1 MFQTSVLI
9 LALVLTQGLGAADKP
24 QRQTGGRT
32 QTRPTTASVHGL
44 VSAKALYAA
53 ASYEEALKQLS
64 EADPAD
70 DVAQIETYR
79 ALCQIALGRE
89 ADAEKSLER
98 LLDNSPFHSLSE
110 AEVSPRLVTMFREVK
125 VRRLST
131 SARDLYMR
139 ARAKYDEKA
148 FGVSADMLK
157 ELLAGLA
164 KEDLES
170 QPGLADLKLLAEGF
184 LRLTEIEIVR
194 YGSAPS
200 TPAAPPTAPGSGA
213 ASSTSAPAVDTI
225 VSTFGGVPLGATP
238 APVIYSSEDR
248 YVIAPVEVARRMPN
262 WNPPSTVR
270 PGVYQGLLEVVID
283 ERGLVQDARILIS
296 VAPTYD
302 PLLLAATRNWKF
314 RPATLN
320 GEPVKY
326 RRRYEVILHPE

>member
-1 MFQTSVLI
+1 MFQSSVLV
-9 LALVLTQGLGAADKP
+9 LALFLAQSLGAADSP
-24 QRQTGGRT
+24 QRQTSSRT
-32 QTRPTTASVHGL
+32 QPRPAPAAHGL
-44 VSAKALYAA
+44 ASAKVLYAA
-53 ASYEEALKQLS
+53 ASYEEALTQLS

-89 ADAEKSLER
+89 ADAAKSLER
-98 LLDNSPFHSLSE
+98 LLDHNPFHSLSD

-125 VRRLST
+125 ARRLPM
-131 SARDLYMR
+131 AVRDLYTR
-139 ARAKYDEKA
+139 AREKYDEKS
-148 FGVSADMLK
+148 FGTAADLLK

-164 KEDLES
+164 KEDLEN
-170 QPGLADLKLLAEGF
+170 QAGLADLKLLAEGF

-194 YGSAPS
+194 YGAVPS
-200 TPAAPPTAPGSGA
+200 TPAAPTPPPNGTPASPTP
-213 ASSTSAPAVDTI
+213 TVDTI

-238 APVIYSSEDR
+238 APVIYSTDDR
-248 YVIAPVEVARRMPN
+248 YVIAPVEVSRKMPN
-262 WNPPSTVR
+262 WNAPGTVR

-302 PLLLAATRNWKF
+302 PLLLTATKNWKF

-326 RRRYEVILHPE
+326 RRRYEIILHPE